1 MMTSMSGLQGQLGI
15 SANTAMGSSVMSAAQ
30 PTELDAAVIGA
41 GPYGLS
47 AAVHL
52 KGIGAKVGI
61 YGRPMDFWANKMPA
75 GMLLRSPRVAS
86 NIADPAHS
94 CTLDAYELSRGLP
107 PRAPVPVDNF
117 VEYGRWFQRQLLP
130 DSDSREINSI
140 ERVDSGFRLVLEDG
154 EPVRCKRVIVAAGI
168 GPFQRIPSVFSGL
181 SATQLSHCYSGCDI
195 SALSK
200 KRVAVIGAGQSA
212 LECAALLQESGGE
225 VEVIARIPTLRWIGQ
240 HPRLHH
246 LGPISTLLYSSHDV
260 GPAGI
265 SRLVAYPN
273 IVKQIPLKFRDKIR
287 TRAVRPAGSRWLP
300 ARLERVKLTTGR
312 FVVSAQAQNGKT
324 TLRLDDGSERV
335 VDHVLLGTGY
345 SVDIARYDFWTSQ
358 LLWQIATMDGY
369 PVLGAGFESSVP
381 GLHFVGA
388 TAARSYGPLLY
399 FVAGTEFASQHLTSK
414 IRKFGVATTC

>member
-1 MMTSMSGLQGQLGI
+1 MMTSRSGLQEQFGNL
-15 SANTAMGSSVMSAAQ
+15 ANTSVGSGSTSTAQ
-30 PTELDAAVIGA
+30 RGELDVAVLGA

-52 KGIGAKVGI
+52 KTTGLKVGI
-61 YGRPMDFWANKMPA
+61 YGRPMDFWAHKMPA
-75 GMLLRSPRVAS
+75 GMLLRSPRIAS
-86 NIADPAHS
+86 NIADPTHTS
-94 CTLDAYELSRGLP
+94 TLDAYELTRGLP
-107 PRAPVPVDNF
+107 PRAPVALETF

-130 DSDSREINSI
+130 DSDSREIASI
-140 ERVDSGFRLVLEDG
+140 DRVDNGFRLVLEDG

-168 GPFQRIPSVFSGL
+168 GPFQRIPSVFGGL
-181 SATQLSHCYSGCDI
+181 SASQLSHCYSGCDI
-195 SALSK
+195 AGLSR

-212 LECAALLQESGGE
+212 LECAALLHEAGGE

-273 IVKQIPLKFRDKIR
+273 VVKQIPLKWRDKIR

-300 ARLERVKLTTGR
+300 ARLEKVKLSTGR
-312 FVVSAQAQNGKT
+312 FVASAQGHNGNVS
-324 TLRLDDGSERV
+324 LRLDDGSERI

-345 SVDIARYDFWTSQ
+345 SVDITRYSFWSPQ
-358 LLWQIATMDGY
+358 LVRQIETMDGY
-369 PVLGAGFESSVP
+369 PVLRAGFESSVP

-414 IRKFGVATTC
+414 IRKSGVATSC